1 MTTNEAVAGTQA
13 IRTTTPPRWANIGM
27 WVLQALLALT
37 YLFSGVNKVGGE
49 AQTVAG
55 FDAIGWGD
63 WFRVL
68 IGVLELAGAVALMI
82 PILSGLA
89 ALAFTGL
96 MTGAV
101 IMTVAVYGDLA
112 LAVIPATV
120 GILVAIVAWGRR
132 HRTTQLW
139 ALLRSRRS

>member
-96 MTGAV
+96 MIGAV